1 LIQESVTEIIMDR
14 ALGGFTLV
22 FGQETLELL
31 QVDSV
36 DVERPQ
42 QEDVNT
48 AGILYPGQR
57 MDFVLRPSAK
67 EEAGSSSMMVKL
79 DQG

>member
-1 LIQESVTEIIMDR
+1 MFDQES
-14 ALGGFTLV
+14 
-22 FGQETLELL
+22 LELL

-36 DVERPQ
+36 DVERPMD
-42 QEDVNT
+42 EDINT

-57 MDFVLRPSAK
+57 MDFVLRPPTGK
-67 EEAGSSSMMVKL
+67 ETSMSSMTVKL